1 MNGKIATNLF
11 GYFETLYYMNQKLLK
26 LCGVNV
32 FYDIEDGSKELID
45 ILTDIPRILPYSF
58 NKETNKLV
66 INDRN
71 GLLEYEDNIIYLKEG
86 YNDILDKHYDFLDDI
101 RKIRNKFE
109 HKMHDILKSSYGSG
123 SMIIFNYNFKI
134 GDRIIHIDSDR
145 LIDLMKDLNSLYSR
159 LVKDIIIFA
168 YEKGLTENNYYLRIA
183 RFDFKDFNDIYNSE
197 LLRKISRILRNY

>member
-71 GLLEYEDNIIYLKEG
+71 GLLEYKDNIIYIKEG
-86 YNDILDKHYDFLDDI
+86 YNDILDKHYAFLDDI

-109 HKMHDILKSSYGSG
+109 HKMHDISKSSYGSG

-134 GDRIIHIDSDR
+134 EDRIIHIDSDR

-183 RFDFKDFNDIYNSE
+183 RFDFEDFNDIYNSG